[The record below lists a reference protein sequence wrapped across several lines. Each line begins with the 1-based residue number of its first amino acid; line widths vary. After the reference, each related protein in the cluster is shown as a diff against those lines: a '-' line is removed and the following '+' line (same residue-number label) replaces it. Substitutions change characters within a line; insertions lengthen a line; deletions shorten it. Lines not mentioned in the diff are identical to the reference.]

1 MLDLV
6 DVWFAHPRA
15 DWLLRGASLAVGPG
29 EVVGL
34 VGPSGCGKTTLGRL
48 ACGIGRPARGRVLV
62 DGRDLATHRG
72 GPRPVQ
78 LVAQDPFTAMNPR
91 WRVGQVLAE
100 AGPPGKAE
108 PGLVEESWL
117 DRFPHEISG
126 GELQRVSLA
135 RALLASPRY
144 LVADEISASLDPL
157 TQAALWRD
165 LLAVTAERGVG
176 MLVVSH
182 DAPLLGEV
190 CDRVL
195 DASTVVAGASV
206 GTVVQDS

>member
-1 MLDLV
+1 MLALEDI
-6 DVWFAHPRA
+6 WFAHRRDEPV
-15 DWLLRGASLAVGPG
+15 LRGASLTVEPG

-34 VGPSGCGKTTLGRL
+34 VGPSGCGKTTLGRV
-48 ACGIGRPARGRVLV
+48 ACGILRPSSGRVLV
-62 DGRDLATHRG
+62 DGADLGRHRG

-78 LVAQDPFTAMNPR
+78 LVAQDPFAAMNPR

-100 AGPPGKAE
+100 AGPPGTAE
-108 PGLVEESWL
+108 PGLIEGSWL

-135 RALLASPRY
+135 RALLARPRY

-157 TQAALWRD
+157 TQAALWHD
-165 LLAVTAERGVG
+165 LLAVTRERDVG

-182 DAPLLGEV
+182 DAPLLSEV
-190 CDRVL
+190 CDRVA
-195 DASTVVAGASV
+195 DAEQVAGGRRHA
-206 GTVVQDS
+206 GQDS

>member
-1 MLDLV
+1 MLTLE
-6 DVWFAHPRA
+6 DVWFAHPGGH
-15 DWLLRGASLAVGPG
+15 WLLRGASLAVGPG

-34 VGPSGCGKTTLGRL
+34 VGPSGCGKTTLGRI
-48 ACGIGRPARGRVLV
+48 ACGIVRPSRGRVVV
-62 DGRDLATHRG
+62 DGADLASYRR

-78 LVAQDPFTAMNPR
+78 LVAQDPFAAMNPR
-91 WRVGQVLAE
+91 WRIGQVLAE

-108 PGLVEESWL
+108 PGLVEQTWL

-135 RALLASPRY
+135 RALLASPRF
-144 LVADEISASLDPL
+144 LVDDEISASLDPL

-182 DAPLLGEV
+182 DAPLLAEV

-195 DASTVVAGASV
+195 DATAVVAGTAAV
-206 GTVVQDS
+206 AGAQDS

>member
-1 MLDLV
+1 MLALE
-6 DVWFAHPRA
+6 DVWFAHPRSE
-15 DWLLRGASLAVGPG
+15 WLLRGASVTVEPG

-48 ACGIGRPARGRVLV
+48 ACGMGRPARGRVVV
-62 DGRDLATHRG
+62 DGADLASYRR

-78 LVAQDPFTAMNPR
+78 LVAQDPFAAMNPR
-91 WRVGQVLAE
+91 WRIGQVLAE
-100 AGPPGKAE
+100 AGPPGTAE
-108 PGLVEESWL
+108 PGLVQETWL

-135 RALLASPRY
+135 RALLAAPRY

-157 TQAALWRD
+157 TQAGLWRD

-176 MLVVSH
+176 LLVVSH
-182 DAPLLGEV
+182 DAPLLAEV

-195 DASTVVAGASV
+195 DAEAVVAGASV
-206 GTVVQDS
+206 DAVAQDS

>member
-1 MLDLV
+1 MLELD
-6 DVWFAHPRA
+6 DVWFAHRPG
-15 DWLLRGASLAVGPG
+15 DPVLRGACLTVDPG

-34 VGPSGCGKTTLGRL
+34 VGPSGCGKTTLGRV
-48 ACGIGRPARGRVLV
+48 ACGIHRPARGRVVV
-62 DGRDLATHRG
+62 DGADLARHRG

-78 LVAQDPFTAMNPR
+78 LVAQDPFAAMNPR

-100 AGPPGKAE
+100 AGPPGRAE

-144 LVADEISASLDPL
+144 LVADEVSASLDPL

-165 LLAVTAERGVG
+165 LLAVTRERGVG

-182 DAPLLGEV
+182 DAPLLAEV
-190 CDRVL
+190 SDRVL
-195 DASTVVAGASV
+195 DAERVA
-206 GTVVQDS
+206 